1 MIKRND
7 FSDHVEIGINIY
19 KAKCNNETFV
29 LKELKESE
37 TIQETLK
44 IIKIL
49 QNIPHPNVVKFHGL
63 INEGLMFLHNNN
75 IIHCDMHT
83 ANILVHEGR
92 MMIADFD
99 FSKFSN
105 SEGEFHGIAA
115 FIDPCAQQ
123 FSYNDKV
130 IFTTKYDIYALGVI
144 LWEIASCRR
153 PFDGKTPMEIM
164 TLTQSGVRETASE
177 MLLEYDSLYMSC
189 WDEDPEKRPE
199 SNSILETLNVII
211 EKYKHLI

>member
-1 MIKRND
+1 SQFWHDWMIKRND

-37 TIQETLK
+37 TIQGTLK

-49 QNIPHPNVVKFHGL
+49 QSIPHPNVVKFHGL
-63 INEGLMFLHNNN
+63 INDSFRNIVLVMKFAEGEGLKFLHNNFN
-75 IIHCDMHT
+75 IHYDMHT

-105 SEGEFHGIAA
+105 SEGELY
-115 FIDPCAQQ
+115 
-123 FSYNDKV
+123 SLLNM
-130 IFTTKYDIYALGVI
+130 IYTHWVSFFGKLQAVVDHLMAKH
-144 LWEIASCRR
+144 LW
-153 PFDGKTPMEIM
+153 K
-164 TLTQSGVRETASE
+164 LWHGVRETASE
-177 MLLEYDSLYMSC
+177 MLLEYDSLYKSC
-189 WDEDPEKRPE
+189 WDEDPEKWPE
-199 SNSILETLNVII
+199 TNCILETLN
-211 EKYKHLI
+211 

>member
-63 INEGLMFLHNNN
+63 IN
-75 IIHCDMHT
+75 
-83 ANILVHEGR
+83 A
-92 MMIADFD
+92 
-99 FSKFSN
+99 
-105 SEGEFHGIAA
+105 
-115 FIDPCAQQ
+115 
-123 FSYNDKV
+123 
-130 IFTTKYDIYALGVI
+130 
-144 LWEIASCRR
+144 
-153 PFDGKTPMEIM
+153 PMEIM

-189 WDEDPEKRPE
+189 WDEDPEK
-199 SNSILETLNVII
+199 
-211 EKYKHLI
+211 